1 MNILN
6 KAICC
11 SKIYK
16 GNGVLI
22 MEIEKKKRKL
32 RDNWFVELI
41 SEFSFTLFIE
51 VVLSIVW
58 NVILFIPRLLLR
70 FLSNLN

>member
-1 MNILN
+1 
-6 KAICC
+6 
-11 SKIYK
+11 
-16 GNGVLI
+16 
-22 MEIEKKKRKL
+22 MEVKKKKRKL

-51 VVLSIVW
+51 AILSIVW